1 MSERSI
7 GHSTKVAEAEIAAE
21 LDRVQTESYGVGAH
35 SISVTISEDS
45 VVAILDIDLA
55 VSEQTLLEAGK
66 SENVKELR
74 NGFQTAIEPT
84 LRAIIERATGRSVS
98 SFLSAMSV
106 DPLYAVEVFRL
117 KPAAAATILAEP

>member
-1 MSERSI
+1 MSERPT
-7 GHSTKVAEAEIAAE
+7 GEWTKAAEAEIAAE
-21 LDRVQTESYGVGAH
+21 LDRVQTESYGVGAN
-35 SISVTISEDS
+35 SISVTISDDS

-74 NGFQTAIEPT
+74 NGFQAAIEPT
-84 LRAIIERATGRSVS
+84 LRAIVERATGRSVS
-98 SFLSAMSV
+98 SFLSAMSI

-117 KPAAAATILAEP
+117 EPAAAATTIAEP